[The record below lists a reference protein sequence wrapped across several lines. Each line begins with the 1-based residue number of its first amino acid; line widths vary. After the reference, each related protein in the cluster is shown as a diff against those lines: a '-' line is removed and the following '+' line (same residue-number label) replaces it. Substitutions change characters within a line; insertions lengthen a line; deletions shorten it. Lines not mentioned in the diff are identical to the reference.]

1 MKAASAFGPRI
12 RSPSTRSLPGTD
24 RDRIGAATISA
35 SHSINCSQYQSAS
48 SGSCMSWRRTIRTV
62 APSASPAISAALSNS
77 SGLPFALPH
86 DSPSTFTSSPSK
98 RETCIVFGEA
108 LPRRFRA
115 TYVLEPAELHLL
127 VERSGVEAVQ
137 QRRHVVG
144 EVLRTPYAP
153 QRGLAVRVGRAR
165 VAVLQKGDE
174 CVAQNRHVVHRQVQS
189 LRAGRRHD
197 VRSIAG
203 QEQ

>member
-48 SGSCMSWRRTIRTV
+48 SGSCMSWRRTIRTL
-62 APSASPAISAALSNS
+62 APSASAAISAALSNS

-108 LPRRFRA
+108 LRSRFRA
-115 TYVLEPAELHLL
+115 THVLEPAELHLL
-127 VERSGVEAVQ
+127 VERPGVETVQ
-137 QRRHVVG
+137 QRGHVVG
-144 EVLRTPYAP
+144 EVLSAPHAP
-153 QRGLAVRVGRAR
+153 QRGLAVSLGGAG
-165 VAVLQKGDE
+165 VALLQQRHE
-174 CVAQNRHVVHRQVQS
+174 RLAQHRHVVHRQVQS
-189 LRAGRRHD
+189 L
-197 VRSIAG
+197 
-203 QEQ
+203 